1 VSVARRIDGTPGV
14 TETLWARYRG
24 QADLV
29 ARTRLLD
36 NYLGLVHHA
45 ARELAPRC
53 SREVELDDLIGAGS
67 VGLVQALEGF
77 DPSRGLAFSTYA
89 VPRIRG
95 AMLDELRSR
104 DWMPRTVRLRRRLIA
119 RAHASLQQRLGRG
132 PEARELAEALGISLA
147 AYWRWVGETDAR
159 VMLALHHAAD
169 AGAEEESR
177 LFETIPDLDS
187 REPGE
192 AITHEETLA
201 ELREA
206 FATLPEKER
215 LVLSLYYY
223 EELSLRQIGE
233 LLHVT
238 ESRVSQIRARA
249 LQRLRERVQLV
260 EENR

>member
-1 VSVARRIDGTPGV
+1 MHAGQNARAPGLADA
-14 TETLWARYRG
+14 LWARYRATG
-24 QADLV
+24 EAE
-29 ARTRLLD
+29 ARTQLLD
-36 NYLGLVHHA
+36 LYLGLVHHS
-45 ARELAPRC
+45 AREVVKRAGRDL
-53 SREVELDDLIGAGS
+53 EFDELISAGTL
-67 VGLVQALEGF
+67 GLVQAIEGF

-104 DWMPRTVRLRRRLIA
+104 DWMPRSVRTRRRLIA
-119 RAHASLQQRLGRG
+119 RAHARLQQHLGRA
-132 PEARELAEALGISLA
+132 PEARELAEALDISLS

-177 LFETIPDLDS
+177 LFETIPDLAS
-187 REPGE
+187 RGPDE
-192 AITHEETLA
+192 ALTHEETLA

-206 FATLPEKER
+206 FTTLPEKER

-249 LQRLRERVQLV
+249 IQRLRERVQMV
-260 EENR
+260 GENR